1 MTLHKVNI
9 AEKFGLFDEA
19 WQPKIV
25 GRVNDHDVRLAR
37 LRGSFEWHSH
47 ANEDEFFLVI
57 EGRMR
62 MRLRDGEID
71 LEPGE
76 MVIIPRGVEH
86 LPEADEEALVLL
98 FEPTGT
104 RNTGEAVTERTVE
117 PEWI

>member
-1 MTLHKVNI
+1 MTLRKVNI
-9 AEKFGLFDEA
+9 SEKFGLFDEA
-19 WQPKIV
+19 WRPRIV
-25 GRVNDHDVRLAR
+25 GQVNDHDVRLAR

-47 ANEDEFFLVI
+47 ADEDELFLVI

-62 MRLRDGEID
+62 MRLRDGEIE

-76 MVIIPRGVEH
+76 MIIIPRGTEH

-104 RNTGEAVTERTVE
+104 RNTGEVVTERTVE